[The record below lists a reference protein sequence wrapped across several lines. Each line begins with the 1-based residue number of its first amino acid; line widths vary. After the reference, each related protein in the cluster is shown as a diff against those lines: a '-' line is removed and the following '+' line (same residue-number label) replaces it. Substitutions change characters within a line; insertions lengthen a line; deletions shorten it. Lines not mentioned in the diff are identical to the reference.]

1 MSVDVRY
8 EGRTVSVAAG
18 ATVLEGLEQAGVV
31 VPSSCRAG
39 VCQFCMMRVVE
50 GPVPPRSQDGLKDSL
65 KASGH
70 FLSCVA
76 RPEAA
81 LTCEPAHVTAFRGP
95 VTIEE
100 ICGIGPDIARIRFAR
115 PAAFEFS
122 PGQFLTLRRDDGLGR
137 SYSIAAGTADSF
149 DIHVRHV
156 ANGRMS
162 GWLHRDARPGDQLWA
177 EGPKG
182 DCMYYP
188 GSPEEPLTLVGT
200 GTGMAPLFAIADDA
214 VRQGHKGPVVIYQ
227 GALSESRL
235 YLVDELQAL
244 AARGANVRYVRCLL
258 QGTASEGVVIG
269 DLKDIVLADLP
280 KSPAQRAYLCG
291 EPGLVR
297 DLKRRLF
304 LRGISYRKIH
314 ADPFVGADD

>member
-1 MSVDVRY
+1 
-8 EGRTVSVAAG
+8 
-18 ATVLEGLEQAGVV
+18 
-31 VPSSCRAG
+31 
-39 VCQFCMMRVVE
+39 MMRAVE

-70 FLSCVA
+70 FLACVA
-76 RPEAA
+76 RPEASF
-81 LTCEPAHVTAFRGP
+81 TCEPAHVTAFRGL
-95 VTIEE
+95 VAIEE
-100 ICGIGPDIARIRFAR
+100 ICSIGPDIARVRFAR
-115 PAAFEFS
+115 PSAFEFS

-137 SYSIAAGTADSF
+137 SYSIAAGTAESF

-162 GWLHRDARPGDQLWA
+162 GWLHRDARPGDRLWA

-188 GSPEEPLTLVGT
+188 GAPEEPLTLVGT

-214 VRQGHKGPVVIYQ
+214 IRQGHTGAIVIYQ

-258 QGTASEGVVIG
+258 QGQASEGVVIG
-269 DLKDIVLADLP
+269 DLKDIVLSSVP
-280 KSPAQRAYLCG
+280 KSPAQRVYLCG

-297 DLKRRLF
+297 ELKRWLF
-304 LRGISYRKIH
+304 LKGISYRRIH
-314 ADPFVGADD
+314 ADPFVGASD